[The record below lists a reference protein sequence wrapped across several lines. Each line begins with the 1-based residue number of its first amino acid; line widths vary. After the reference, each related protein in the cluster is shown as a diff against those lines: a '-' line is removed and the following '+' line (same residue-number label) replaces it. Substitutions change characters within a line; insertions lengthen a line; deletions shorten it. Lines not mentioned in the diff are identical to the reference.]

1 MYGDTLCIIWG
12 WYLITGTEKTNA
24 YLPSFFNF
32 ASGVYHL
39 GRGVQEGSWPEMTFG
54 FLLLLLFAFSFVCG
68 LLYDHIKKCNFG
80 EYCIWS
86 ISFRTWTTIMKVIPM
101 TVPVLVEKMC

>member
-1 MYGDTLCIIWG
+1 MNSNLPTLG
-12 WYLITGTEKTNA
+12 
-24 YLPSFFNF
+24 NF
-32 ASGVYHL
+32 ASGIFHV
-39 GRGVQEGSWPEMTFG
+39 GRGVQLWSWPEVTFG
-54 FLLLLLFAFSFVCG
+54 FLLLAFLFVCG
-68 LLYDHIKKCNFG
+68 LLYDRIKKCNFG